1 MREDRLIVGYES
13 ALGFWRATRAAAP
26 VQHVLE
32 PSGRTYGALRPPLS
46 ERARRVLALCGGEA
60 PLDVVVSRKE
70 ERHNCDL
77 IADHVW
83 RGPLTRE
90 HLVDLG
96 QGVSVCV
103 MPAVF
108 SQLAYSFD
116 EISLAEIAYEM
127 TGTYGIAPWEDDGAH
142 ARLEPLVDVAG
153 LCGYATS
160 ARLLGVRGA
169 RRACAALDIVVPGS
183 NSPRETD
190 TAIFLSL
197 GRGRGGLGAAGFKMN
212 APVALPDRLA
222 SMVGQKTIVP
232 DFSWPNGTVMEY
244 DSDQEHQS
252 PAARA
257 RDERKRRAY
266 RAEGMDCLT
275 LTNGILRSNHELN
288 LFCEE
293 LEKSL
298 GLRRTPASERM
309 LVRRRELRQRLFGL
323 ETESAALLELSREG
337 EA

>member
-1 MREDRLIVGYES
+1 
-13 ALGFWRATRAAAP
+13 
-26 VQHVLE
+26 
-32 PSGRTYGALRPPLS
+32 
-46 ERARRVLALCGGEA
+46 
-60 PLDVVVSRKE
+60 
-70 ERHNCDL
+70 
-77 IADHVW
+77 
-83 RGPLTRE
+83 
-90 HLVDLG
+90 
-96 QGVSVCV
+96 
-103 MPAVF
+103 
-108 SQLAYSFD
+108 
-116 EISLAEIAYEM
+116 
-127 TGTYGIAPWEDDGAH
+127 
-142 ARLEPLVDVAG
+142 
-153 LCGYATS
+153 
-160 ARLLGVRGA
+160 
-169 RRACAALDIVVPGS
+169 
-183 NSPRETD
+183 
-190 TAIFLSL
+190 
-197 GRGRGGLGAAGFKMN
+197 MN

-252 PAARA
+252 PATRA

>member
-1 MREDRLIVGYES
+1 M
-13 ALGFWRATRAAAP
+13 
-26 VQHVLE
+26 
-32 PSGRTYGALRPPLS
+32 
-46 ERARRVLALCGGEA
+46 
-60 PLDVVVSRKE
+60 
-70 ERHNCDL
+70 
-77 IADHVW
+77 W

-197 GRGRGGLGAAGFKMN
+197 GRGGGGLGAAGFKMN

-252 PAARA
+252 PATRA

>member
-13 ALGFWRATRAAAP
+13 ALGFWRATRAAAS

-32 PSGRTYGALRPPLS
+32 PSGRTYGALRPSLS
-46 ERARRVLALCGGEA
+46 ERVRRVLDLCGGKA

-90 HLVDLG
+90 HLIDLE
-96 QGVSVCV
+96 QGVAVCV

-108 SQLAYSFD
+108 SQLAYSLD

-142 ARLEPLVDVAG
+142 ARLEPLVDIAE

-160 ARLLGVRGA
+160 ARLLGIRGA
-169 RRACAALDIVVPGS
+169 SRACAALDIVVPGS

-212 APVALPDRLA
+212 VPVALPDRLA
-222 SMVGQKTIVP
+222 SMVGQKTIIP

-275 LTNGILRSNHELN
+275 LTNGILRSNRELN

-298 GLRRTPASERM
+298 GLRRAPASEHM
-309 LVRRRELRQRLFGL
+309 LVRRRELRRRLFGL
-323 ETESAALLELSREG
+323 ESESAALLELSREG

>member
-1 MREDRLIVGYES
+1 M
-13 ALGFWRATRAAAP
+13 
-26 VQHVLE
+26 
-32 PSGRTYGALRPPLS
+32 
-46 ERARRVLALCGGEA
+46 
-60 PLDVVVSRKE
+60 
-70 ERHNCDL
+70 
-77 IADHVW
+77 W

-116 EISLAEIAYEM
+116 EISLVEIAYEM

-190 TAIFLSL
+190 TAIFLSRKGERRL
-197 GRGRGGLGAAGFKMN
+197 GSCG
-212 APVALPDRLA
+212 V
-222 SMVGQKTIVP
+222 Q
-232 DFSWPNGTVMEY
+232 
-244 DSDQEHQS
+244 
-252 PAARA
+252 
-257 RDERKRRAY
+257 DERPRRSS
-266 RAEGMDCLT
+266 RPPSKHG
-275 LTNGILRSNHELN
+275 G
-288 LFCEE
+288 
-293 LEKSL
+293 
-298 GLRRTPASERM
+298 
-309 LVRRRELRQRLFGL
+309 
-323 ETESAALLELSREG
+323 TENDRP
-337 EA
+337 